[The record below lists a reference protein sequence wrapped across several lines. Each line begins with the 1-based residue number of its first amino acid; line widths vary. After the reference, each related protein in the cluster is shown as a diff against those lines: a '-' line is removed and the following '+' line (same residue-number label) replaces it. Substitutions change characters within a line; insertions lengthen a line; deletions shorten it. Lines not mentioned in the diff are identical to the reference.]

1 MCHQYGVDSNPM
13 KYRDLGFFSSYQRKR
28 KDYPGPG
35 FSYFTNDSM
44 TRWIVDRSQGFTKPD
59 LLMISESVRAYAYLV
74 LSSQAS
80 ARSSIV
86 GNDASVVNLRVDIQ
100 QDIKQYQDML
110 NYASSK
116 VDYSV
121 GQGIYML
128 PSDMDLN
135 IKTGVAGY
143 NSKILIS
150 DPSLDLGINK
160 KINEGSSLTNATRTS
175 TKGLQELPRGQQE
188 LPKGSELPSEGRALK
203 PDHELN
209 PTVSSHEEEKIA
221 LILFLT
227 TSFSIWHMFR

>member
-1 MCHQYGVDSNPM
+1 
-13 KYRDLGFFSSYQRKR
+13 
-28 KDYPGPG
+28 
-35 FSYFTNDSM
+35 M

-86 GNDASVVNLRVDIQ
+86 GNDASVVNLRVAIQ
-100 QDIKQYQDML
+100 QDIKGYQDML

-128 PSDMDLN
+128 PGDMDLN

-143 NSKILIS
+143 NDKILIS
-150 DPSLDLGINK
+150 DPSLNLGINK

-175 TKGLQELPRGQQE
+175 TKDPQEPQSFLKVSKSFLKVRRSFLARDE
-188 LPKGSELPSEGRALK
+188 L
-203 PDHELN
+203 LN
-209 PTVSSHEEEKIA
+209 QIMS
-221 LILFLT
+221 
-227 TSFSIWHMFR
+227 